1 MKQSLR
7 LVKHFLCLVLL
18 FPSPSQA
25 QGHKHDHNKPLFVLF
40 HGLCNNTASFTGLQS
55 RLQKAFPAA
64 TVVALSCVEGMGS
77 LTLSIEAQAQMCFQ
91 ELIKKVEEAATKPII
106 LIGHSQGG
114 MRAYA
119 FLKQYGSQLNIK
131 GLISLA
137 TPWEGAPGARVDER
151 MLSEHLTD
159 AVEKDLQIL
168 STHLGH
174 PADALKERLVLEIR
188 TNQMMCQYP
197 GAQDLVIGSPLLSNV
212 QQMLPKEPVAILAIA
227 GGQSDFGA
235 LLAPKRV
242 RHSFKDLNQ
251 LYAFFTTGHKCRVN
265 TSHDM
270 WIPCDSQLAKTIV
283 IKRKKNFQRLLI
295 KDACHS
301 AQVWGMIPVPEQKNI
316 LTHPRVFETIAQFAK
331 KQLASSVKPS
341 GPK

>member
-18 FPSPSQA
+18 FPIPSQA
-25 QGHKHDHNKPLFVLF
+25 QGHKHVHNKPLFVLF
-40 HGLCNNTASFTGLQS
+40 HGLCNNTASFTRLQS

-64 TVVALSCVEGMGS
+64 TVVALSCVEGPES
-77 LTLSIEAQAQMCFQ
+77 LALSIEEQAQKCFQ
-91 ELIKKVEEAATKPII
+91 ELVQKVENAATRPII
-106 LIGHSQGG
+106 LIGYSQGG

-119 FLKQYGSQLNIK
+119 FLQQCRTQLNVK
-131 GLISLA
+131 GLVGLA
-137 TPWEGAPGARVDER
+137 TPWEGVPGARVDEK

-159 AVEKDLQIL
+159 AVETDLQIL
-168 STHLGH
+168 STSLGH
-174 PADALKERLVLEIR
+174 PADELKERLVLEIR
-188 TNQMMCQYP
+188 TNQMICQYP
-197 GAQDLVIGSPLLSNV
+197 GAQDLIIGSPFLSNV

-242 RHSFKDLNQ
+242 RHSFKALNQ
-251 LYAFFTTGHKCRVN
+251 LYAFFTTGHKRRVN

-283 IKRKKNFQRLLI
+283 IKRKRNFQRLLI
-295 KDACHS
+295 EDAFHS
-301 AQVWGMIPVPEQKNI
+301 AQVWSMIPVHEHKNI
-316 LTHPRVFETIAQFAK
+316 LTHPRVFKAIAQFAK
-331 KQLASSVKPS
+331 KQLSSSVKPS
-341 GPK
+341 RPK